1 AHWPARGPG
10 NLLQTDTRA
19 SDVFNVEGSLCS
31 CVAGRC
37 DASRGQKLVSSYLWQ
52 CGSHAG
58 RSEASSASAASSSV
72 LFGRR
77 RWNRAK
83 KVDPLSALGRLK
95 TYVPHG
101 EIGAL
106 RATFLDERHC

>member
-1 AHWPARGPG
+1 MGKRPV
-10 NLLQTDTRA
+10 L
-19 SDVFNVEGSLCS
+19 EGSLGF

-37 DASRGQKLVSSYLWQ
+37 NDSRGQKIVSSHLWP

-58 RSEASSASAASSSV
+58 RSEWSIASAASSSV